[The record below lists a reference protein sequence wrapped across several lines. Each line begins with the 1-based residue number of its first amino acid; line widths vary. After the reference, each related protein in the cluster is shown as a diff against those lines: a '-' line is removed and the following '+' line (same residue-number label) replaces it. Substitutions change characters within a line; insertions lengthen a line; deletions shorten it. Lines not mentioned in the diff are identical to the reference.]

1 MQHQS
6 RTRYKRHAT
15 GWFNGVPTITFRS
28 HLKKTELITFLRKHK
43 TLQELKIK
51 INNVEIT
58 PKPTV
63 KYLGVIMDEKLS
75 WRSHI
80 ETKMLQCK
88 RKIMDLSRF
97 PKLTWGANRDILTKL
112 LTGIVDP
119 MLLYA
124 APVWAEATKFG
135 WCQKKLRST
144 QV

>member
-6 RTRYKRHAT
+6 RTRYKPHAT

-88 RKIMDLSRF
+88 RKIMD
-97 PKLTWGANRDILTKL
+97 
-112 LTGIVDP
+112 
-119 MLLYA
+119 
-124 APVWAEATKFG
+124 
-135 WCQKKLRST
+135 
-144 QV
+144 